1 MVLTATQQIGDGI
14 VKETHYT
21 LVRLFYTKTAAALP
35 QKPTPT
41 FKKKDL
47 FILDHYFEF

>member
-35 QKPTPT
+35 HNLPPPLKRRIS
-41 FKKKDL
+41 L
-47 FILDHYFEF
+47 S